1 MPPSIC
7 SHALRNPQRDSL
19 AVICAQIRKAIG
31 TNKTSQKRKQPP
43 SVAYVAIHSDNV
55 TNGPNVAHAFA
66 SARIHYA
73 CSFAT

>member
-7 SHALRNPQRDSL
+7 SHALRNPQRGSL
-19 AVICAQIRKAIG
+19 DVICAQIRKAIG
-31 TNKTSQKRKQPP
+31 TNKTYEKKKQSPR
-43 SVAYVAIHSDNV
+43 VTYVAIHSENV

-66 SARIHYA
+66 SARIHYE

>member
-7 SHALRNPQRDSL
+7 SHALRNPQRGSI

-31 TNKTSQKRKQPP
+31 NNKTSEKKKQPP
-43 SVAYVAIHSDNV
+43 RVACVAIHSDNV
-55 TNGPNVAHAFA
+55 TNGPNLAQAFA